1 MTNAWKASVIAAVN
15 AIVVFIEE
23 FGIYDFT
30 DGQTNAIYGLW
41 NVLAL
46 IYVLLTYKN
55 SPKRIP
61 DPPAAS

>member
-15 AIVVFIEE
+15 SLLVFVEQ

-30 DGQTNAIYGLW
+30 EGQTSAIYGLW
-41 NVLAL
+41 NVAAL

-61 DPPAAS
+61 DPPTA

>member
-15 AIVVFIEE
+15 SLLVFVEQ

-30 DGQTNAIYGLW
+30 EGQTSAIYGLW
-41 NVLAL
+41 NVAAL

-61 DPPAAS
+61 DAPK